1 MFKGPGEEFQ
11 EYLKKIRGYSEI
23 QTDAGDLTVKDKIVT
38 LSTCTGNQ
46 ATRYVVQ
53 GRRVD
58 ALDVAQ

>member
-1 MFKGPGEEFQ
+1 MYRQ

>member
-1 MFKGPGEEFQ
+1 MKLFLLIPQVQKVTP
-11 EYLKKIRGYSEI
+11 IPC
-23 QTDAGDLTVKDKIVT
+23 AGDLTVKDKIVT